1 MKKLYYSFFLLLIST
16 QVFAQTTPKVTV
28 ANEHDLKLTDLKVH
42 VEIVGNLA
50 VTTYDM
56 KFYNGLDRTL
66 EGELVFPLGEGQ
78 AVSGFAMEVNGKMR
92 DAVIVESELG
102 RVAYEA
108 TIRRKIDPALLEKT
122 EGNNYRARIY
132 PIFSKKHKHIIL
144 KFEQEL
150 RTING
155 EQSYELPLGISEK
168 LDVFSIT
175 MNVFTK
181 QLPKVIKTKYD
192 DFFFEKNGDAFV
204 AKTTKKNHAPK
215 TPVVIQISNK
225 TNQEHLATYNGY
237 FHFHKVLQPKT
248 RLKKKP
254 KKITILW
261 DASYSMRFKD
271 VANEVKLVASY
282 LDYVQDV
289 TVNFITFNN
298 QIQTQKEFI
307 IKEGN
312 TDDLLAEIQNVQY
325 DGGTKLN
332 IFEDLKIKADE
343 ILLFSDGLGNLG
355 DLAMKRKIQVY
366 AINSLVSANHQSLI
380 DLTTKSGGNYLNLVR
395 MEYTK
400 AAQLL
405 KRETYQFL
413 GITHN
418 EQVSE
423 IYPKRRVNVYQDF
436 SISGKFSKNTDIEL
450 LFGYGGE
457 VTQKV
462 PVTLEASEGTTAV
475 KRLWAK
481 QKLKHLYQNELENK
495 GEIIALAT
503 RYSLITN
510 YTSMIILDRIE
521 DYVHFKIKPPK
532 ELLAAYK
539 EYLANMSSDEE
550 FVDDGLAERKEELR
564 EAYEDLIDWYEEEKV
579 VDVQNTT
586 TEIVTPVTIQ
596 ATAQNQTV
604 TQTESTT
611 QRQTESITTQAEDT
625 TQRHNE
631 PVSQTD
637 ETAEHQ
643 TKNTIQTTEMTS
655 ANINGSGE
663 LFTVSGVVT
672 DDEGMPLPGANVLVK
687 GTSRGATTDFD
698 GNFRLK
704 AKKGQ
709 LLVISYVGYM
719 TNEVQINSSTV
730 KSKLKFGEA
739 LEAVTVV
746 GYGGSVSSAKVAS
759 AVSTVQSSVLRG
771 SASGVIISGGVHQ
784 SWETIEMFLQSQ
796 NSLSKNNRPIY
807 IIDGEMSNFYALKKL
822 KREEIQQL
830 SVLKN
835 QQAIAIYGQ
844 EGRGGVV
851 YVITKQGLKDN
862 LEAIQAFTEKMNS
875 SIQLKSW
882 NSDIPYIRELEKETT
897 LLGAHKKYIEIR
909 DAYANTPSFYLD
921 IADFFYMR
929 NAPDIALTI
938 TTNLLEMDLN
948 NYELLKA
955 AGYRFEQLKQYEL
968 AVLVYEKVLA
978 LRPEEPQSYRDLAL
992 AYEYVGEIQK
1002 SYDLLSNLYDGEL
1015 LHKDENGRF
1024 TGIEHVAFVELT
1036 RLVNTHKKQLK
1047 IKKKKRKSFKE
1058 MPVDVRIVIDWN
1070 HNDTD
1075 IDLWVFDPKGEKASY
1090 KNPFTKIGGRMSE
1103 DLTDGYGPE
1112 EFMLK
1117 NAVKG
1122 EYKIFVDHFADNMQK
1137 VSGPTI
1143 LKVALY
1149 TNYGKENEEK
1159 KTIIV
1164 RLEKTK
1170 GNLEVGSLFFE

>member
-1 MKKLYYSFFLLLIST
+1 M
-16 QVFAQTTPKVTV
+16 V
-28 ANEHDLKLTDLKVH
+28 EDEDDLKLTDLKVN

-78 AVSGFAMEVNGKMR
+78 TVSGFAMDVNGKMR

-102 RVAYEA
+102 RVAYET

-144 KFEQEL
+144 QFEQEL

-155 EQSYELPLGISEK
+155 KQSYELPLGISEK
-168 LDVFSIT
+168 LDAFSIT

-181 QLPKVIKTKYD
+181 QLPKVVKTNYD
-192 DFFFEKNGDAFV
+192 DFFFEKDGDTFV
-204 AKTTKKNHAPK
+204 ATTTKKNHAPK

-271 VANEVKLVASY
+271 VANEVKLITSY
-282 LDYVQDV
+282 LEYVQNV

-307 IKEGN
+307 VKAGN
-312 TDDLLAEIQNVQY
+312 TNDLIAEIRNVQY

-332 IFEDLKIKADE
+332 VFEDLKIKADE
-343 ILLFSDGLGNLG
+343 ILLFSDGLGNMG
-355 DLAMKRKIQVY
+355 DLALKRKIPVY

-395 MEYTK
+395 IEYTK

-413 GITHN
+413 GMTQN
-418 EQVSE
+418 EQVRE
-423 IYPKRRVNVYQDF
+423 IYPKHRVNVYQDF
-436 SISGKFSKNTDIEL
+436 SISGQFSNDTDIEL
-450 LFGYGGE
+450 LFGYGGQ

-462 PVTLEASEGTTAV
+462 PVSIEASEGTTAV

-495 GEIIALAT
+495 NEIIALAT
-503 RYSLITN
+503 RYSLITD

-532 ELLAAYK
+532 ELLAEYK
-539 EYLANMSSDEE
+539 EYVATMSSDEE
-550 FVDDGLAERKEELR
+550 FLDEELAERKKELQ
-564 EAYEDLIDWYEEEKV
+564 EAYEDLMDWYQEEKV
-579 VDVQNTT
+579 ADVQNTAIET
-586 TEIVTPVTIQ
+586 ATPVTTQTQ
-596 ATAQNQTV
+596 ATVQNQTV
-604 TQTESTT
+604 TPTEDTT
-611 QRQTESITTQAEDT
+611 QRQTEPVAQTEEIT
-625 TQRHNE
+625 
-631 PVSQTD
+631 
-637 ETAEHQ
+637 EHQ
-643 TKNTIQTTEMTS
+643 TTNAIQTSEMST
-655 ANINGSGE
+655 ANMNGSGA
-663 LFTVSGVVT
+663 LFTVSGLVT
-672 DDEGMPLPGANVLVK
+672 DDTGMPLPGANVIVK
-687 GTSRGATTDFD
+687 GTSRGTTTDFD
-698 GNFRLK
+698 GNFSLQ

-709 LLVISYVGYM
+709 HLVISYVGYT
-719 TNEVQINSSTV
+719 TNEVQVNSSTV

-746 GYGGSVSSAKVAS
+746 GYGGYVSSAKVAS
-759 AVSTVQSSVLRG
+759 AVSTVHSSVLRG
-771 SASGVIISGGVHQ
+771 SASGVVISGGVHQ
-784 SWETIEMFLQSQ
+784 NWETIEMFLQSQ
-796 NSLSKNNRPIY
+796 NSLSENNRPIY
-807 IIDGEMSNFYALKKL
+807 IIDGEISNLHMLKKL
-822 KREEIQQL
+822 KEEEIQQL
-830 SVLKN
+830 GILKN
-835 QQAIAIYGQ
+835 EEAIAIYGQ
-844 EGRGGVV
+844 EGRGGIV

-862 LEAIQAFTEKMNS
+862 LEAIDAFAEKMNS

-882 NSDIPYIRELEKETT
+882 NSDMPYIKELEKETT
-897 LLGAHKKYIEIR
+897 LSNAYKKYIEIR
-909 DAYANTPSFYLD
+909 DTYANTPSFYLD
-921 IADFFYMR
+921 IADFFYKR
-929 NAPDIALTI
+929 NAPDIALTV
-938 TTNLLEMDLN
+938 TTNLLEMELN

-955 AGYRFEQLKQYEL
+955 AGYRFEELQQYEL

-1002 SYDLLSNLYDGEL
+1002 SYDLLWKLYDGEL
-1015 LHKDENGRF
+1015 LHKDADGRF
-1024 TGIEHVAFVELT
+1024 TGIEHVAYVELT
-1036 RLVNTHKKQLK
+1036 RLVNTYKKQLK
-1047 IKKKKRKSFKE
+1047 IKKEKRETFKE

-1090 KNPFTKIGGRMSE
+1090 KNQLTKIGGRMSE
-1103 DLTDGYGPE
+1103 DLTEGYGPE

-1122 EYKIFVDHFADNMQK
+1122 EYKIVVDHYADNMQK

-1159 KTIIV
+1159 KTTIV
-1164 RLEKTK
+1164 RLEKAK
-1170 GNLEVGSLFFE
+1170 GDLEVGSLFFE